1 MLMASS
7 HPLLG
12 VPSNTTSYTAF
23 LPFAPK
29 NVDTNSV
36 ASLGD
41 HDCASE

>member
-7 HPLLG
+7 HPLFG
-12 VPSNTTSYTAF
+12 VPSNTTSCTGF

-29 NVDTNSV
+29 DADTNSV

-41 HDCASE
+41 HDCACE